1 MRHVR
6 CTRQGTTRFLE
17 CACASSLQHTAWSPC
32 SKGTTGKQQSVRTN
46 GISPSTAPLILAS
59 GDSVATKVQ
68 VSSTV
73 RQAASFQSHQGHS
86 LASPTSSGSAEL
98 SLHGPC
104 SLLESLRSSRHPMVS
119 DFRPLLV
126 SWEDHLFVNSSCAQ
140 AVALTE
146 CWSSVDSRH
155 GSCSSRAEMP
165 SSRNRLG
172 GSSGRT
178 RVRHLCLPETLRFRR

>member
-6 CTRQGTTRFLE
+6 CTRQGTTRSLE

-68 VSSTV
+68 VSSA
-73 RQAASFQSHQGHS
+73 AASFQSHQGHS

-98 SLHGPC
+98 SLHCPC
-104 SLLESLRSSRHPMVS
+104 SLLESSRSYHHPVVS
-119 DFRPLLV
+119 DFRPRLV
-126 SWEDHLFVNSSCAQ
+126 SWEDDLFVNSSCAQ

-146 CWSSVDSRH
+146 CWSSVNSRH
-155 GSCSSRAEMP
+155 GSRSSRAEMP